1 MGLSSIVAFGGVLV
15 LLAVIVWQRRQ
26 VTRLAARL
34 SDATRTD
41 PLTGL
46 LNRRAFEQLLDS
58 ELERS
63 RRSERPLS
71 VIVGDVDGLAFVNA
85 RSGHPAGDN
94 VLRLV
99 ARDMQKWK
107 RRIDSAGRI
116 GGEEFALLLP
126 ETDERGAFLVAE
138 RLRRAAHRTFS
149 DEPLA
154 VTVSFGVA
162 SHPEHGD
169 RRDVVL
175 SAATRAMGAAKELGK
190 DRSVIYSAEV
200 ARMLASVDGTDGAE
214 LQLATVVGLAEALDI
229 RDTGSTGHSHTVGRY
244 AELTA
249 IELGL
254 PGERVERVRL
264 AGVLHDVGKIGV
276 SDRVVTK
283 PGPLDADEWRQMRTH
298 PEIAARLLAHP
309 EFDDLRAWVL
319 AHHER
324 PDGRGYPHGLTGED
338 IPLEASIVAV
348 ADAYEAMTAD
358 RAYRPSLGQEAAR
371 AELEAGAG
379 TQFDARVVEAFLASV
394 APARAFRAPLRSSA
408 AT

>member
-1 MGLSSIVAFGGVLV
+1 MGLSSIVALGGVLV
-15 LLAVIVWQRRQ
+15 LLGVIVYQRREIA
-26 VTRLAARL
+26 RLSARL

-58 ELERS
+58 ELERT
-63 RRSERPLS
+63 RRTGRPLS
-71 VIVGDVDGLAFVNA
+71 VVVGDLDGLADVNA
-85 RSGHPAGDN
+85 RHGHPAGDG
-94 VLRLV
+94 VLQLV
-99 ARDMQKWK
+99 ARDMRKWK

-126 ETDERGAFLVAE
+126 ETDERGAFIVAE
-138 RLRRAAHRTFS
+138 RLRRAAHRTFG
-149 DEPLA
+149 DGPIP

-162 SHPEHGD
+162 SYPEHGD
-169 RRDVVL
+169 RLDL
-175 SAATRAMGAAKELGK
+175 LMSSASRAMGAAKQLGK

-200 ARMLASVDGTDGAE
+200 ARMLASASSPEDAE
-214 LQLATVVGLAEALDI
+214 LQLATVVGLAEALDV
-229 RDTGSTGHSHTVGRY
+229 RDTGAVGHSQTVGRY

-254 PGERVERVRL
+254 PSERVERVRL

-276 SDRVVTK
+276 SDRVITK
-283 PGPLDADEWRQMRTH
+283 PGPLDADEWREMRTH
-298 PEIAARLLAHP
+298 PEIGARLLAHP
-309 EFDDLRAWVL
+309 DFEDLRGWVL

-324 PDGRGYPHGLTGED
+324 PDGRGYPDGLAGDE
-338 IPLEASIVAV
+338 IPLEASILAV

-358 RAYRPSLGQEAAR
+358 RSYRPSLGSEAAR

-379 TQFDARVVEAFLASV
+379 TQFDARVVKAFLAV
-394 APARAFRAPLRSSA
+394 TEPEGATPLRRVS
-408 AT
+408 

>member
-1 MGLSSIVAFGGVLV
+1 MGLSSIVALGVV
-15 LLAVIVWQRRQ
+15 LILLGVIAHQRHRIA
-26 VTRLAARL
+26 RLSARL

-63 RRSERPLS
+63 RRTGRPLS
-71 VIVGDVDGLAFVNA
+71 VVMGDLDGLASVNT
-85 RSGHPAGDN
+85 RLGHSAGDK
-94 VLRLV
+94 VLQLV
-99 ARDMQKWK
+99 SRDMCKWK
-107 RRIDSAGRI
+107 RRIDSAGRV

-138 RLRRAAHRTFS
+138 RLRRAAHRTFG
-149 DEPLA
+149 EQPMP

-162 SHPEHGD
+162 SYPEHGD
-169 RRDVVL
+169 RLDL
-175 SAATRAMGAAKELGK
+175 LMSSATRALGAAKELGK

-200 ARMLASVDGTDGAE
+200 ARMLASVGGPDGAD
-214 LQLATVVGLAEALDI
+214 LQLATVVGLAETLDV
-229 RDTGSTGHSHTVGRY
+229 RDNGAVGHSQTVGRY

-254 PGERVERVRL
+254 PSERVERVRL

-276 SDRVVTK
+276 SDRVIVK
-283 PGPLDADEWRQMRTH
+283 PGPLDADEWREMRTH
-298 PEIAARLLAHP
+298 PEIGARLLTHP

-319 AHHER
+319 SHHER
-324 PDGRGYPHGLTGED
+324 PDGRGYPEGLTGD
-338 IPLEASIVAV
+338 AIPLEASILAV

-358 RAYRPSLGQEAAR
+358 RAYRAAMGDEAAR

-379 TQFDARVVEAFLASV
+379 TQFDARVVRAFLAALEPGTS
-394 APARAFRAPLRSSA
+394 ASLRRVS
-408 AT
+408 